1 MYDIV
6 KIRKDELKK
15 KRELK
20 PMECCE
26 PMLWL
31 PSISFNATE
40 LPEIKTWKVGNE
52 YEMTIKVKMTSFSK
66 NERTLMGGSESKENT
81 NASFDILGIEPKSK

>member
-6 KIRKDELKK
+6 KIRKEEQKK
-15 KRELK
+15 QRELK
-20 PMECCE
+20 PMAFE

-31 PSISFNATE
+31 PNISFSAKE
-40 LPEIKTWKVGNE
+40 LPEIKEWKVGNE